1 MRIRFFISFIIAIF
15 LFASCTDDDIKKD
28 GPKRTVLVY
37 VVASNLDSSISSNI
51 DDMISVATTEN
62 LNNGNLIVYN
72 SKNDKTAELYQI
84 KEGSNG
90 VVTKHHIEDYTNRSA
105 IDPEVMKDVI
115 TRVASDFPADSY
127 GLIFSSHGTSWLPS
141 NYTSMLK
148 SFGAE
153 AGKNMEINELA
164 DGIPEQYH
172 FDFLLFDVCSMG
184 GIECVY
190 ELKDKADYIV
200 ASPSEVISTGFPYKK
215 ILPRLF
221 EMPANLEGAAKD
233 FYEFYKSNSYP
244 YGNVAVTKTS
254 ELDKVAEIT
263 KEIIAT
269 NGGEEGM
276 YALPF
281 GSIQTLSYLPS
292 SPTRL
297 FDFSDLIKHMA
308 TDEQYK
314 HFSTCMDDAVVSKY
328 YTDQFY
334 ATKGGIYTVNTFS
347 GLSVYPLQQ
356 NLTQLNEWYKRLK
369 WYKAVYE

>member
-1 MRIRFFISFIIAIF
+1 MRIRFFISFIIAVF
-15 LFASCTDDDIKKD
+15 LLASCTDDDIKND

-37 VVASNLDSSISSNI
+37 VVASDLDSSISRNI
-51 DDMISVATTEN
+51 DDMISVATKEN
-62 LNNGNLIVYN
+62 LNNGNLIVYY

-233 FYEFYKSNSYP
+233 FYEFYKSNRYP

-334 ATKGGIYTVNTFS
+334 ATTGGIYTVNTFS